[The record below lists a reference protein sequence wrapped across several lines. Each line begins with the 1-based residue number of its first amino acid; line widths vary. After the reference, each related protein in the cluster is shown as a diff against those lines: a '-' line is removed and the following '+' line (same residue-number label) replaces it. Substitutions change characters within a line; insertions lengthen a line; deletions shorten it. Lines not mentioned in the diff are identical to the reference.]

1 MVINRVRV
9 FKSRAAHPHPITPPS
24 TPSPLPPS
32 RVGGVGM
39 VIPGPGSV
47 TSGVTCGLSLLLVL
61 VPSPKDFSPVSAVFF
76 PPQKRTLQFQF
87 APRIWSSHHAKMHV
101 TSIKVLLVSKWLIR
115 PQDYHRLFETGEDEL
130 LCEKIV
136 FVVSLRGMNPH
147 FGLT

>member
-9 FKSRAAHPHPITPPS
+9 FKSGCTSPPNFSGS

-39 VIPGPGSV
+39 VIPGPG
-47 TSGVTCGLSLLLVL
+47 VTCGLSLLLVL
-61 VPSPKDFSPVSAVFF
+61 VPAPKDFSPGSAVFF

-101 TSIKVLLVSKWLIR
+101 TNIKVLLVSKWFIR
-115 PQDYHRLFETGEDEL
+115 IQDYHRLFETEEGEL